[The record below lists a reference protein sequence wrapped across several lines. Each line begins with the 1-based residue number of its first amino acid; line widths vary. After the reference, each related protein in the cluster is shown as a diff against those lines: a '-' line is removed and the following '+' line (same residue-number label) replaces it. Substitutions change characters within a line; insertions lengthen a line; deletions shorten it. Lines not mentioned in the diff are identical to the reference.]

1 MRFVKVCV
9 SDADYITQ
17 FLMRVGDSAR
27 TFRYFA
33 TRPLSALQNHL
44 CTWVI
49 EQRGEVEAYGHLD
62 QEGDTVW
69 LGIAVTESARGTGL
83 GTKMMERLI
92 RSADELGLISVR
104 LSVDNSNTVA
114 IRLYERFGFR
124 LVIKNDQCSF
134 YERKMPVPAP

>member
-1 MRFVKVCV
+1 MQFVKLCA
-9 SDADYITQ
+9 SDADYITR
-17 FLMRVGDSAR
+17 FLLRVGDSAR

-33 TRPLSALQNHL
+33 TRPPSALQNHL

-49 EQRGEVEAYGHLD
+49 EQSGEVEAYGHLD
-62 QEGDTVW
+62 REGDTVW

-92 RSADELGLISVR
+92 RSADELGLISVS

-114 IRLYERFGFR
+114 IRLYERFGFC
-124 LVIKNDQCSF
+124 LVKKNTQCSF
-134 YERKMPVPAP
+134 YERKMPALAP